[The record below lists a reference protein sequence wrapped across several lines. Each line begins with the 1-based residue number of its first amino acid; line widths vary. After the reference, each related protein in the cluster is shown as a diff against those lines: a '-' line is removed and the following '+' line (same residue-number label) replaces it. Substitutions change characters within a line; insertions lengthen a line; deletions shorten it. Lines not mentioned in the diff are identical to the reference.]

1 MSKVKASTEASPDD
15 QSSRAVDLYF
25 DIETK
30 LSQAKG
36 ICTLICGAHNVDDAI
51 SESASAAEDLIEG
64 VEKALDE
71 LREMGIDHEHFPKA
85 RAVQS

>member
-1 MSKVKASTEASPDD
+1 MSKVTARTEASPDE
-15 QSSRAVDLYF
+15 QSSREVDLYF

-30 LSQAKG
+30 LAQAKG
-36 ICTLICGAHNVDDAI
+36 ICTLICSAAGGDKAI

-71 LREMGIDHEHFPKA
+71 LRDIEGA
-85 RAVQS
+85 AAAAL

>member
-1 MSKVKASTEASPDD
+1 MSKVTVARTEASSDEE
-15 QSSRAVDLYF
+15 SRAVELYF

-36 ICTLICGAHNVDDAI
+36 ICTLICGAHDADDAI
-51 SESASAAEDLIEG
+51 TESASAAFDLIDG

-71 LREMGIDHEHFPKA
+71 LRGMGIDHEDFPKA
-85 RAVQS
+85 KEVQS

>member
-1 MSKVKASTEASPDD
+1 MSKVTAASTEASSEE

-25 DIETK
+25 EIETK

-36 ICTLICGAHNVDDAI
+36 ICTLICSAGDNAI

-71 LREMGIDHEHFPKA
+71 LRDIEHGRTPKE
-85 RAVQS
+85 VQS

>member
-1 MSKVKASTEASPDD
+1 MSNVTAAKTEASSDD
-15 QSSRAVDLYF
+15 RAVELYF

-36 ICTLICGAHNVDDAI
+36 ICTLIYGAHDADDAI
-51 SESASAAEDLIEG
+51 AESASAAFDLIDG

-71 LREMGIDHEHFPKA
+71 LRGMGIDHEDFPKA
-85 RAVQS
+85 KEVQS

>member
-1 MSKVKASTEASPDD
+1 MSKVKAARTETSPDEE
-15 QSSRAVDLYF
+15 SRAYDLHEE
-25 DIETK
+25 IETK

-36 ICTLICGAHNVDDAI
+36 ICTLICGAAGGDKAI

-71 LREMGIDHEHFPKA
+71 LRDMGIDHEHSPKA
-85 RAVQS
+85 KEVQS